1 MRNCEVLSMTT
12 APFFAA
18 LGEYSADTLAPGE
31 ENTSSVPLKS
41 KVARFCTFT
50 SSAPKEISLPTE
62 RSEASAAMSSTGNAR
77 SASVFI
83 ISRPTAPVAPT
94 TAILYPIG
102 FYLCAFRFLCLT
114 DQAAAA
120 CCGSAG
126 SAPLAAPVH
135 GCCEIPL
142 VRPLTRKAAQR
153 TAFPRVHGGCAYLCA
168 VWPVVVAGFRT
179 GVDCS
184 AVTVDFEL

>member
-1 MRNCEVLSMTT
+1 
-12 APFFAA
+12 
-18 LGEYSADTLAPGE
+18 
-31 ENTSSVPLKS
+31 
-41 KVARFCTFT
+41 
-50 SSAPKEISLPTE
+50 
-62 RSEASAAMSSTGNAR
+62 MSSTGNAR

-142 VRPLTRKAAQR
+142 VRPLTRKRSEEHTSELQSLMR
-153 TAFPRVHGGCAYLCA
+153 ISYA
-168 VWPVVVAGFRT
+168 VF
-179 GVDCS
+179 C
-184 AVTVDFEL
+184 LKKKQQQ

>member
-1 MRNCEVLSMTT
+1 
-12 APFFAA
+12 
-18 LGEYSADTLAPGE
+18 
-31 ENTSSVPLKS
+31 
-41 KVARFCTFT
+41 
-50 SSAPKEISLPTE
+50 
-62 RSEASAAMSSTGNAR
+62 MSSTGNAR

-153 TAFPRVHGGCAYLCA
+153 TAFPRVHGGCAYLCP
-168 VWPVVVAGFRT
+168 VWPVPRLRT
-179 GVDCS
+179 RVDCS
-184 AVTVDFEL
+184 PVTLDPQLRPVRQLPAAPATPAPHPAAQAPSAPPP